1 MNSTWDGGDRCQQ
14 MYHIPSVGIAC
25 TAAGGGGHWKEICP
39 VWAQRMAAWAEAA
52 TGPAHTNTM
61 TFDMT
66 DKDGID
72 AFEYARL
79 GGASH
84 SALWT
89 LWDEMCKA
97 SWDHECGGKPDQFI
111 THQWLQRL
119 LEIMD
124 DHGVP
129 LEV

>member
-1 MNSTWDGGDRCQQ
+1 MDSYSLQEQVTRLTVELEVERKVSAAMQQ
-14 MYHIPSVGIAC
+14 QV
-25 TAAGGGGHWKEICP
+25 
-39 VWAQRMAAWAEAA
+39 EAA
-52 TGPAHTNTM
+52 RGPAHTNTM

-79 GGASH
+79 GEASH
-84 SALWT
+84 TALWL

-97 SWDHECGGKPDQFI
+97 SWDHECGGKPDQI

-124 DHGVP
+124 DYDVP
-129 LEV
+129 LEIK